1 MRGNKI
7 SRWKAIRL
15 KLYINTHTIAAI
27 IIVALAVAFRII
39 LTALTV
45 PEVNGDEGTM
55 GLEAMHIAFQGQHP
69 VFLYGQN
76 YMGVLEA
83 YIAAFFFRL
92 FGVSVFTLR
101 IGMVL
106 MFALF
111 LVSMYLLT
119 SLLYTRRLALVTI
132 GLLGLGA
139 ASDVSIQQL
148 RAVGG
153 AIETLL
159 FGSLVLLLACWLALT
174 LSQIPSKRQMKLRL
188 IAYGCW
194 GLSTGIG
201 LWTHVLVLPFVL
213 AAGLILAL
221 FCYRELRSAAP
232 LVLLLCLVIGLLP
245 FILYNIHSSP
255 PGSTIIQEIGMQKS
269 TVIAQEFSQHLLRK
283 RVIGTSLWSLPLA
296 TGLTPAC
303 ALNDLPYYGG
313 LSSATFPCI
322 IIHGS
327 WSLGY
332 LVLLAIAILLA
343 VGALWKFWLLRR
355 KQAKGWTEDEREAV
369 IIHFSRL
376 MILMSAALTLALYV
390 ESPLSGLKP
399 YSTRYLVGLLIAI
412 PAVLWPLWRGA
423 GLEKV
428 ILLPQVMTK
437 HTVYI
442 KGGMLLLIA
451 VTILAGTVATFTKL
465 PAIEADNQ
473 QQEALVH
480 DLLRIGAT
488 HVYTDYWTGYRVMIQ
503 SQEQIICAIPPIL
516 YFYGN
521 EDRYAPYRTIVS
533 SDPRAAYLFTLDA
546 SVVKEFTRQIAHLS
560 KHYKQFVFDGY
571 VVFQPVTA
579 GSASTIHS

>member
-1 MRGNKI
+1 MM
-7 SRWKAIRL
+7 SRWRAIRL
-15 KLYINTHTIAAI
+15 KPYINTYTIAAI
-27 IIVALAVAFRII
+27 IIVALAVVLRLI
-39 LTALTV
+39 LTALVV

-101 IGMVL
+101 IGMIL
-106 MFALF
+106 MFTLF

-119 SLLYTRRLALVTI
+119 SLLYTKRLALVTI
-132 GLLGLGA
+132 GLLGLAA
-139 ASDVSIQQL
+139 ASDVLVQQL
-148 RAVGG
+148 RAAGG

-174 LSQIPSKRQMKLRL
+174 LSQLPSKRQKRLRL

-194 GLSTGIG
+194 GLSAGIG

-213 AAGLILAL
+213 AGGLILAL
-221 FCYRELRSAAP
+221 FCYRELWSAAP
-232 LVLLLCLVIGLLP
+232 LVLLLCLVIGLYP
-245 FILYNIHSSP
+245 FIRYNIHSSP
-255 PGSTIIQEIGMQKS
+255 PGITILQEIGIQKS

-283 RVIGTSLWSLPLA
+283 RVIGTSLWSLPIA

-303 ALNDLPYYGG
+303 NLYDLPYYGG
-313 LSSATFPCI
+313 FSSATLRCI

-327 WSLGY
+327 WSFGY
-332 LVLLAIAILLA
+332 IVLLIAAIFLA
-343 VGALWKFWLLRR
+343 TGKLWKFWRLYRT
-355 KQAKGWTEDEREAV
+355 QAKAWTQDEREAV

-376 MILMSAALTLALYV
+376 MILMCAALTLALYV

-412 PAVLWPLWRGA
+412 PAVLWPLWKGA
-423 GLEKV
+423 GLEKF
-428 ILLPQVMTK
+428 ILLPREMTK
-437 HTVYI
+437 YVAYF
-442 KGGMLLLIA
+442 KRGMLLLITVA
-451 VTILAGTVATFTKL
+451 ILAGTVATFTMV

-488 HVYTDYWTGYRVMIQ
+488 HVYTDYWTGYRVMIL

-521 EDRYAPYRTIVS
+521 GERYAPYRAMVGR
-533 SDPRAAYLFTLDA
+533 DPRAAYMFTLGAPVIKD
-546 SVVKEFTRQIAHLS
+546 FIRQIAHSS
-560 KHYKQFVFDGY
+560 KHYQQFVFDGF

-579 GSASTIHS
+579 GSANTTHS